1 MKKVRHSFLHVL
13 AGLSPF
19 WVYLTLF
26 KFAGSIHYGML
37 SPLGEKVF
45 PVWLVGVLIGIATL
59 LQLVLDVPA
68 GYLLDKI
75 GYKKLLIVTTVFF
88 IISSVSLL
96 FGLSAPI
103 FVFSLFTSTFGWLF
117 FSSGA
122 NSYVISRSSE
132 QTVGRFISAKEVFGS
147 LGVVLGSIALS
158 VVVMLGAPA
167 IGLILV
173 GIFFVALIAIGASP
187 ADHQR
192 SVHHSAHAHLAKTSL
207 LKEAFRSAKT
217 LRPASYILIGTTFC
231 AAVFYAMVW
240 FVVPLVLAHQYE
252 QGVLSL
258 GLGIFDFSVVVLGF
272 VLGRLVDTFNKKLLV
287 LIGILIFAIMGIL
300 LGFYLNAFFLLFG
313 FIATAGDEL
322 SELSLWSWM
331 YGIKADSEHI
341 GLVSGIIGLFDDF
354 GWAVGPVVAGILYT
368 YIGASKTI
376 LVGGLCILLN
386 LILFVIFVKHPLP
399 KFVSWP
405 LIHIRRKRYKH

>member
-1 MKKVRHSFLHVL
+1 
-13 AGLSPF
+13 
-19 WVYLTLF
+19 
-26 KFAGSIHYGML
+26 
-37 SPLGEKVF
+37 
-45 PVWLVGVLIGIATL
+45 
-59 LQLVLDVPA
+59 
-68 GYLLDKI
+68 
-75 GYKKLLIVTTVFF
+75 
-88 IISSVSLL
+88 
-96 FGLSAPI
+96 
-103 FVFSLFTSTFGWLF
+103 
-117 FSSGA
+117 
-122 NSYVISRSSE
+122 
-132 QTVGRFISAKEVFGS
+132 
-147 LGVVLGSIALS
+147 
-158 VVVMLGAPA
+158 MLGAPA

-207 LKEAFRSAKT
+207 LKEAFLSAKT
-217 LRPASYILIGTTFC
+217 LRPASYILMGTTFC

>member
-158 VVVMLGAPA
+158 VVVMMAARA
-167 IGLILV
+167 IG
-173 GIFFVALIAIGASP
+173 
-187 ADHQR
+187 
-192 SVHHSAHAHLAKTSL
+192 
-207 LKEAFRSAKT
+207 T
-217 LRPASYILIGTTFC
+217 LQKWKPS
-231 AAVFYAMVW
+231 
-240 FVVPLVLAHQYE
+240 
-252 QGVLSL
+252 
-258 GLGIFDFSVVVLGF
+258 
-272 VLGRLVDTFNKKLLV
+272 
-287 LIGILIFAIMGIL
+287 
-300 LGFYLNAFFLLFG
+300 
-313 FIATAGDEL
+313 
-322 SELSLWSWM
+322 
-331 YGIKADSEHI
+331 
-341 GLVSGIIGLFDDF
+341 
-354 GWAVGPVVAGILYT
+354 
-368 YIGASKTI
+368 
-376 LVGGLCILLN
+376 
-386 LILFVIFVKHPLP
+386 
-399 KFVSWP
+399 
-405 LIHIRRKRYKH
+405 

>member
-1 MKKVRHSFLHVL
+1 
-13 AGLSPF
+13 
-19 WVYLTLF
+19 
-26 KFAGSIHYGML
+26 
-37 SPLGEKVF
+37 
-45 PVWLVGVLIGIATL
+45 LVGVLIGIATL